1 MKDDKDVSGR
11 ESDGSDQIID
21 EKSTKSYSTKS
32 AKNVNGC
39 KSYSYW
45 THYIWMRTFSSQFS
59 YLLIDSDNLVCDF
72 IFRHWSKI
80 KIYNVLENIYLIEQI
95 SFFFQVNSAFTL
107 SFEYLQLVQHNK
119 KNILNDWS
127 K

>member
-45 THYIWMRTFSSQFS
+45 THYI
-59 YLLIDSDNLVCDF
+59 
-72 IFRHWSKI
+72 
-80 KIYNVLENIYLIEQI
+80 
-95 SFFFQVNSAFTL
+95 
-107 SFEYLQLVQHNK
+107 
-119 KNILNDWS
+119 
-127 K
+127 